1 MSTKGFQN
9 FTPAMLAERDRRII
23 PGSLLRRPG
32 KAADQKPLP
41 PLDTAAAR
49 IGAPVLTGR
58 QPEKKLR
65 TNRRNDG
72 RGFENAL
79 EAIFTRYQSQ
89 GLLRLKK
96 AEPPCKVMGFGAG
109 RRVIFLRNPFL
120 DFVGCWNERGGRFVN
135 LEAKSTGKPVLPLN
149 SDNGVTEA
157 QVDALRY
164 WTLAG
169 GVAAVLWEHRGE
181 VKMVLPLTIIG
192 TLTRRK
198 SIRWEDAG
206 RAIKPG
212 LGLERW
218 QILAALRSA
227 FPA

>member
-1 MSTKGFQN
+1 MSKNPFAN
-9 FTPAMLAERDRRII
+9 WTPQQLAERDRRII
-23 PGSLLRRPG
+23 PGALLRRPG

-58 QPEKKLR
+58 KPEKKLR

-72 RGFENAL
+72 RAFEHDL
-79 EAIFTRYQSQ
+79 EVIFTRYASQ

-96 AEPPCKVMGFGAG
+96 TVPPCKVMGGGAG
-109 RRVIFLRNPFL
+109 RKVIFLRPEYL
-120 DFVGCWNERGGRFVN
+120 DFCGSWNERGGRFVN
-135 LEAKSTGKPVLPLN
+135 LEAKSTSKPLLALE
-149 SDNGVTEA
+149 SDSGLTVR
-157 QVDALRY
+157 QVEILRN
-164 WTLAG
+164 WSISQGA
-169 GVAAVLWEHRGE
+169 VAVLWEHIGE
-181 VKMVLPLTIIG
+181 VKLVLPLTIVG
-192 TLTRRK
+192 TLARRK
-198 SIRWEDAG
+198 SLRWEDAG
-206 RAIKPG
+206 RVIKPG